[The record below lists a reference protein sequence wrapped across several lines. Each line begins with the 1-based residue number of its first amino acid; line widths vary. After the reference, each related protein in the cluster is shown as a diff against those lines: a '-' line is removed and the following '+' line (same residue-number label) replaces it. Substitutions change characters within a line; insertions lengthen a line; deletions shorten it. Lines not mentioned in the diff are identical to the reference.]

1 MGKKKTNSLEL
12 SFSEEFDLKTSELY
26 RAEQVGR
33 QKTGI
38 WAWSPLGGQTSLSL
52 GAACLPRPGA
62 QAGS

>member
-33 QKTGI
+33 QKTEESGPEV
-38 WAWSPLGGQTSLSL
+38 PLVG
-52 GAACLPRPGA
+52 RPP
-62 QAGS
+62 